1 MSQIKFKGERTVEQ
15 VRQCWLGI
23 WKLYKLAVRK
33 QKHTGGGDGDE
44 QGSPGSD
51 IDELDESADNT
62 LLSGD
67 EDGDNEGDDVEGDQ
81 KKASTGDMKNTKN
94 NRQPSSRLIDAFAK
108 SKLFDKI
115 DAV

>member
-44 QGSPGSD
+44 QESPGSD
-51 IDELDESADNT
+51 IDDLDESADNT

-67 EDGDNEGDDVEGDQ
+67 EDGDNEGDGLEGDR
-81 KKASTGDMKNTKN
+81 KKATGDVKNLKN
-94 NRQPSSRLIDAFAK
+94 YRQPSSRLIDAFAK